1 MYIHVLRQLSYSL
14 NEMVD
19 RQVKRKK
26 VRSKL
31 TALFIYLGTPLNK
44 GIGSNGATEVGA
56 GISLKSKI
64 NGLGGKIFSFRHKLP
79 MLTN

>member
-1 MYIHVLRQLSYSL
+1 M
-14 NEMVD
+14 
-19 RQVKRKK
+19 
-26 VRSKL
+26 L
-31 TALFIYLGTPLNK
+31 TALFVYLGTPRSK

-79 MLTN
+79 MPTNWISSGKFFIPALIQPQYLGEGAQ

>member
-1 MYIHVLRQLSYSL
+1 
-14 NEMVD
+14 MVD
-19 RQVKRKK
+19 RQVQNVK
-26 VRSKL
+26 VRSML
-31 TALFIYLGTPLNK
+31 TALLFISARPRNK

>member
-1 MYIHVLRQLSYSL
+1 MLRRQSYSL

-19 RQVKRKK
+19 RQVSIHKK

-31 TALFIYLGTPLNK
+31 AALFIYFGTPRNK

-56 GISLKSKI
+56 GISLKIKI

-79 MLTN
+79 IPTN

>member
-1 MYIHVLRQLSYSL
+1 MLRQLSYSL

-19 RQVKRKK
+19 RQVSKRKK

-56 GISLKSKI
+56 GISLKIKI

-79 MLTN
+79 MPTN